1 MRYSGILLP
10 VFSLP
15 SPYGVGCFSKEAL
28 KWVDFLADAGQK
40 YWQILPLGPTGYGD
54 SPYQSF
60 SVFAGNPYLID
71 PGQLYAAGLLTE
83 AEYQESLYPGDSEQI
98 DYQWLYEHR
107 LHLLQCACRRASFA
121 DDPDYKHFLEEN
133 GEWLTDYGLFI
144 GIKTLQ
150 GGKCWN
156 EWPEPL
162 RKRDPDVLAK
172 MAEKCHETIQL
183 YRFIQYVF
191 EKQWLAVKAYA
202 NEKGI
207 KIIGD
212 IPIYAAFDSADA
224 WAHPELFQIDEE
236 GHPLAVAGV
245 PPDGFSATG
254 QVWGNPLYDWDYHR
268 LHGFSWW
275 KRRMQKCFSL
285 CDVVRIDHFRGF
297 DEYFSIPEGSKS
309 AADGIWKKG
318 PGIALFDVIGS
329 VAGGKSIIA
338 EDLGYMT
345 DTVRQLVKDTG
356 YPGMKVLQFAF
367 DSRDSSNAADY
378 LPENYPE
385 NCVVYTG
392 THDNDTTAG
401 WMHAILPEELKAAAT
416 YIGLDPDHEPV
427 SEQAFVRAFIAAAM
441 ESRAKLCIIPMQ
453 DYLELGSDARTNI
466 PSTHEGN
473 WQWRLG
479 ETVLSDHQLIS
490 HIREVTERANRIH

>member
-1 MRYSGILLP
+1 MRKSGILLP

-15 SPYGVGCFSKEAL
+15 SPYGIGCFSEEAL
-28 KWVDFLADAGQK
+28 RWIDFLADTGQA
-40 YWQILPLGPTGYGD
+40 YWQILPLGPTGYGN

-71 PGQLYAAGLLTE
+71 PGQLYKAGLLTE
-83 AEYQESLYPGDSEQI
+83 SEYQDSLYTGDPETV
-98 DYQWLYEHR
+98 DYEWLYRCR
-107 LHLLQCACRRASFA
+107 LQLLKCACRRASLD

-133 GEWLTDYGLFI
+133 ADWLPDYGLFV
-144 GIKTLQ
+144 GIKNLQ
-150 GGKCWN
+150 GGRSWN
-156 EWPEPL
+156 EWPAPL
-162 RKRDPDVLAK
+162 KKRDPQIIARYK
-172 MAEKCHETIQL
+172 EKCQDDIAL
-183 YRFIQYVF
+183 YSFIQYVF

-202 NEKGI
+202 NGKSI

-268 LHGFSWW
+268 LHGFTWW

-285 CDVVRIDHFRGF
+285 CDVIRIDHFRGF
-297 DEYFSIPEGSKS
+297 DEYFSIPEGSLS

-318 PGIALFDVIGS
+318 PGIALFHAIGDA
-329 VAGGKSIIA
+329 AGEKSIIA

-356 YPGMKVLQFAF
+356 YPGMKVFQFAF

-401 WMHAILPEELKAAAT
+401 WMHAILPEELDQAAR
-416 YIGLDPDHEPV
+416 YIGLDPEHEPV
-427 SEQAFVRAFIAAAM
+427 TETTFVRAFINTAM

-453 DYLELGSDARTNI
+453 DYLELGSEARINI
-466 PSTHEGN
+466 PSTHSGN
-473 WQWRLG
+473 WEWRLDADTLKDQ
-479 ETVLSDHQLIS
+479 ELIRR
-490 HIREVTERANRIH
+490 IRELTVKTGRS